1 MRHLRNLIAYFIAKQ
16 SLGRTELTKY
26 IYVFEYW
33 HTLAF
38 NQPYSEACFIRY
50 KHGPYCSSIVQ
61 SIEEMPDI
69 IAEQTYITYNGY
81 LGYHYHIKRP
91 YENLS
96 GFHLPQPQQLLA
108 DSVINVLGDKTLDEL
123 LDYVYLTPPMAK
135 VIEAEERDGYL
146 HNGEELDMT
155 VRRPIPQF
163 TVAEL
168 EAARQRN
175 RQRKTRGSRN
185 EYVAHLVQEYK
196 AFEPV
201 RRRVN
206 QCLMSGE

>member
-1 MRHLRNLIAYFIAKQ
+1 M
-16 SLGRTELTKY
+16 
-26 IYVFEYW
+26 
-33 HTLAF
+33 
-38 NQPYSEACFIRY
+38 
-50 KHGPYCSSIVQ
+50 
-61 SIEEMPDI
+61 
-69 IAEQTYITYNGY
+69 
-81 LGYHYHIKRP
+81 
-91 YENLS
+91 S
-96 GFHLPQPQQLLA
+96 GFHLPQPQQRLA
-108 DSVINVLGDKTLDEL
+108 DFVINVLGEKTLDEL

-175 RQRKTRGSRN
+175 RQRRTRGSRD

-196 AFEPV
+196 AFEPI

-206 QCLMSGE
+206 QWQITSG